1 MPYYT
6 GLARVAR
13 TTGYPVKET
22 SGWKTRGN
30 GTMSPVRSVMCHH
43 TAGGSRGNYPSMNVV
58 KNGRPGLPG
67 PLAHYGIG
75 RDGTI
80 YVIASGLAYHAGR
93 VSKTAYTNR
102 HSIGIEAENTGT
114 GERWSD
120 AQLDSYVKLCRALI
134 DEFGLPVSAVVGHKE
149 AAVPKGRKVD
159 PAFTRPRLSMNDFRR
174 YVKRGYYTKPG
185 KATSKKNNTTTGKD
199 WFSMATEK
207 QLRKIVREET
217 RLARWSYKPKNDD
230 WDMCAYNRET
240 YKLLKNLD
248 KNLGKKVWQY
258 KNKYA
263 KRDIYGYVRE
273 TNKASVATQGEL
285 AGILKALEH
294 LSQGKKVNLEEVRKA
309 AQEGV
314 AKAIKDLE
322 ADVTLTVS
330 ADKED
335 K

>member
-13 TTGYPVKET
+13 TTGYPVKEI

-30 GTMSPVRSVMCHH
+30 GTMSPVRSIMCHH
-43 TAGGSRGNYPSMNVV
+43 TAGGRNGNYPSLSVV
-58 KNGRPGLPG
+58 RDGRPGLPG

-75 RDGTI
+75 RDGAI
-80 YVIASGLAYHAGR
+80 YVIAAGLAYHAGK

-134 DEFGLPVSAVVGHKE
+134 DEFKLPVSAVIGHKE

-159 PAFTRPRLSMNDFRR
+159 PAFINPRMSMNDFRR
-174 YVKRGYYTKPG
+174 YVKRGYYTTPG
-185 KATSKKNNTTTGKD
+185 KTTAKKNNTKTTGKD
-199 WFSMATEK
+199 WFDMATEK

-217 RLARWSYKPKNDD
+217 RLARWSYKGKNDD
-230 WDMCAYNRET
+230 WDAFAYQRET
-240 YKLLKNLD
+240 YRLLENLN
-248 KNLGKKVWQY
+248 KTLAKKVWQY
-258 KNKYA
+258 KNQHA

-273 TNKASVATQGEL
+273 AHKASVETQGEL
-285 AGILKALEH
+285 EGILKALEQ
-294 LSQGKKVNLEEVRKA
+294 LSEGKKVNLEEVRKA

-322 ADVTLTVS
+322 ADVTLTIGQ
-330 ADKED
+330 ED

>member
-13 TTGYPVKET
+13 TTGYPVKEI

-30 GTMSPVRSVMCHH
+30 GTMNTVQSVMCHH

-58 KNGRPGLPG
+58 KNGRPGLSG

-80 YVIASGLAYHAGR
+80 YVIAAGIAYHAGK

-120 AQLDSYVKLCRALI
+120 AQLDAYVKLCRALI

-159 PAFTRPRLSMNDFRR
+159 PAFIRPRMSMNDFRR
-174 YVKRGYYTKPG
+174 YVKRGYYTKAG
-185 KATSKKNNTTTGKD
+185 KTTAKKNNTRKD
-199 WFSMATEK
+199 WLSMATEA
-207 QLRKIVREET
+207 QLRKIIREET
-217 RLARWSYKPKNDD
+217 RLAKWSYKPKNDD

-240 YKLLKNLD
+240 YKLLKDLN
-248 KNLGKKVWQY
+248 KKVAKKVWGY
-258 KNKYA
+258 KNQYA

-285 AGILKALEH
+285 AGILKALEQ
-294 LSQGKKVNLEEVRKA
+294 LSEGKKVNLAEVRKA

-335 K
+335 D

>member
-1 MPYYT
+1 
-6 GLARVAR
+6 
-13 TTGYPVKET
+13 
-22 SGWKTRGN
+22 
-30 GTMSPVRSVMCHH
+30 
-43 TAGGSRGNYPSMNVV
+43 
-58 KNGRPGLPG
+58 
-67 PLAHYGIG
+67 
-75 RDGTI
+75 
-80 YVIASGLAYHAGR
+80 
-93 VSKTAYTNR
+93 
-102 HSIGIEAENTGT
+102 
-114 GERWSD
+114 
-120 AQLDSYVKLCRALI
+120 
-134 DEFGLPVSAVVGHKE
+134 
-149 AAVPKGRKVD
+149 
-159 PAFTRPRLSMNDFRR
+159 
-174 YVKRGYYTKPG
+174 
-185 KATSKKNNTTTGKD
+185 
-199 WFSMATEK
+199 MATEK